1 VDSAATGGTGGGLGE
16 AGPPPIPS
24 ERIASERI
32 TSSERPRRRPRGR
45 LALVVLAAS
54 LVSFV
59 AGVSLADLVSVPG
72 PGWRSA
78 ATVASER
85 DLALVALLEGIVASE
100 GIMLAFNDDVA
111 ERLDGVTEEAV
122 ALAAIASAAA
132 DGADGLRTARPG
144 LVEPSQDGVV
154 DDVRTAYVPHLDAWI
169 DYLAALAEEPRLLF
183 TRDEQQPYLLM
194 INATAEDFA
203 DALEDLLA
211 GDPAPRVA
219 ELAERI
225 LDEGFR
231 SERDADV

>member
-1 VDSAATGGTGGGLGE
+1 MDSAGTGGTGGSLGE
-16 AGPPPIPS
+16 AGPPPIPY
-24 ERIASERI
+24 ERI
-32 TSSERPRRRPRGR
+32 TASEGPRRRSRGR
-45 LALVVLAAS
+45 LVLVALAAG
-54 LVSFV
+54 LVGFV
-59 AGVSLADLVSVPG
+59 AGVSLAGIVPL
-72 PGWRSA
+72 PGLDGRSA
-78 ATVASER
+78 ATVTSER
-85 DLALVALLEGIVASE
+85 DAALVGLLEGIVASE
-100 GIMLAFNDDVA
+100 GLMLAFNDDVA

-122 ALAAIASAAA
+122 AFAAIASAAA

-154 DDVRTAYVPHLDAWI
+154 DDVRTAYIPHLDAWI

-183 TRDEQQPYLLM
+183 TREEQQPYLLM